1 MELQAIAAAVIGGSL
16 LTGGRGS
23 IIGTMIG
30 ALLMGMIRS
39 GLVLAGAPPFWYRAF
54 IGIILVAAVII
65 NTKVR
70 GK

>member
-1 MELQAIAAAVIGGSL
+1 
-16 LTGGRGS
+16 
-23 IIGTMIG
+23 
-30 ALLMGMIRS
+30 MIRS

-54 IGIILVAAVII
+54 IGVILVGAVII